1 MRRYTLFLALIGLA
15 LATPVPA
22 AAQKAPASEVSQQD
36 VDEAARSIAR
46 YCKILVERMDGLI
59 NEEWATQDL
68 GALASVW
75 DALNCHQVFGFDPG
89 GDGSGG
95 RKLRWIVR

>member
-1 MRRYTLFLALIGLA
+1 MRRYAVLLSLGLVLGTPLSGLA
-15 LATPVPA
+15 QGT
-22 AAQKAPASEVSQQD
+22 SDVSQKD

-46 YCKILVERMDGLI
+46 YCKILVQRMDGMI

-75 DALNCHQVFGFDPG
+75 DALHCHQVFGFDPEPADAK
-89 GDGSGG
+89 GD

>member
-1 MRRYTLFLALIGLA
+1 MKIHAVLVALA
-15 LATPVPA
+15 LAVPVSA
-22 AAQKAPASEVSQQD
+22 LAQGSADVSQED
-36 VDEAARSIAR
+36 VDKAGKSIAR
-46 YCKILVERMDGLI
+46 YCKILVQRMDGLI

-75 DALNCHQVFGFDPG
+75 DALNCHQVFGFDPPAPDEKG
-89 GDGSGG
+89 E